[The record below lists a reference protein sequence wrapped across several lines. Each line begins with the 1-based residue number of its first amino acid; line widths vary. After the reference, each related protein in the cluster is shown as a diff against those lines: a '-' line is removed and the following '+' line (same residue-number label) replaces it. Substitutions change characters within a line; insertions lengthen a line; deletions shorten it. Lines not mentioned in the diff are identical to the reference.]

1 MMKRTLIATALAL
14 PLTAGTA
21 HAIAP
26 AVAAII
32 AGTTVGAVASD
43 AERRR
48 DAEFAPE
55 VVYGPV
61 VHQPM
66 PAPAIV
72 TTDPRTG
79 ATIVHEP
86 VAYVP
91 VTPVP
96 YADPARMPSA
106 TPSVPGEQVGAMG
119 EPAATESGISGR

>member
-1 MMKRTLIATALAL
+1 MMKRTLIAASLAL

-26 AVAAII
+26 LAAALV
-32 AGTTVGAVASD
+32 AGTTVAAVSE
-43 AERRR
+43 AEHRR
-48 DAEFAPE
+48 DAEFAP
-55 VVYGPV
+55 VYAPV
-61 VHQPM
+61 VHQPV

-79 ATIVHEP
+79 ATIIREP

-96 YADPARMPSA
+96 YVDPARMPSA
-106 TPSVPGEQVGAMG
+106 TPSVPGEQTGTMG
-119 EPAATESGISGR
+119 EPAATESGTSGR